1 MEDVEINHIVAVIGK
16 VSFQDP
22 DRRIKYINSVHFQ
35 KAVTMFER
43 DFCQYELILYKPE
56 TTPSDFIMMASTVKR
71 DL

>member
-1 MEDVEINHIVAVIGK
+1 
-16 VSFQDP
+16 
-22 DRRIKYINSVHFQ
+22 
-35 KAVTMFER
+35 MFER